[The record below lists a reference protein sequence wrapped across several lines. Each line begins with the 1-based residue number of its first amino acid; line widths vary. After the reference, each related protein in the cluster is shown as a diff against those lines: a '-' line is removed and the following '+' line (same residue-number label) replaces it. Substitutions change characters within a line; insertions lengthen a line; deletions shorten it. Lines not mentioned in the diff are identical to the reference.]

1 MMLICSPEGDT
12 VCKNS
17 SEFLAE
23 QASEIKRGDD
33 DNIVDGVKVLQD
45 QLVTCFVESCTPCG
59 AIEVSRV
66 EDLIIPMELTNFKQT
81 FC

>member
-1 MMLICSPEGDT
+1 MMFICSPEDDT

-23 QASEIKRGDD
+23 QASEIKRGEDG
-33 DNIVDGVKVLQD
+33 IVDGETLTQD

-66 EDLIIPMELTNFKQT
+66 EELIIPMELTNFTQI